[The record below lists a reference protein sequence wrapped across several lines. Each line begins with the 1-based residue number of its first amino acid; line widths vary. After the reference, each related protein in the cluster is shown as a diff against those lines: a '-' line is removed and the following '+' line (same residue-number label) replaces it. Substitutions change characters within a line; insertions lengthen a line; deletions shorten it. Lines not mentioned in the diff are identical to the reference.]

1 MFPRLPS
8 IAICF
13 TFWLIYWKFVYCLF
27 AEKTWG
33 NVIAFFLLIYFLTLD
48 LFYFPSVS
56 RQPKVVLILII
67 LHFSY
72 KSCVYYIQFIW
83 SIEDFSYEF
92 FFFYNFR
99 CVMISDCMFL
109 SAIVTIFKCKLKLI
123 LLFQLMKFGF
133 SFQVENCLNAIET
146 SYFVIH
152 QNNIRKQKGGYGGCN
167 IWAATIHCQ
176 HWRKSELFKYTA
188 DWEWRKW
195 PNCCARCEFFI
206 SIIIMIHCIISS
218 SETLCLFGL
227 VLGCRQSFFGM

>member
-1 MFPRLPS
+1 MS
-8 IAICF
+8 
-13 TFWLIYWKFVYCLF
+13 
-27 AEKTWG
+27 
-33 NVIAFFLLIYFLTLD
+33 FFL
-48 LFYFPSVS
+48 FY
-56 RQPKVVLILII
+56 
-67 LHFSY
+67 
-72 KSCVYYIQFIW
+72 
-83 SIEDFSYEF
+83 
-92 FFFYNFR
+92 FR

-227 VLGCRQSFFGM
+227 VLGCRQSFFGMSIFILIGDCMEVFTLWPQFMVVEDSLGWIEKWSEE